1 MLYTPFPRSCDK
13 RYQLEAWGDNCM
25 CMKLKT
31 PKPRTFFTTVSMDR
45 VFKQVSLLYETTG

>member
-31 PKPRTFFTTVSMDR
+31 PKPRTFFTTVFMDR
-45 VFKQVSLLYETTG
+45 AFKQVSLLYETTG